1 MTGRH
6 INESFWLAI
15 GARWRKIFFFFEK
28 ADQKRYEESPG
39 ANVNRPGANLNK
51 RRKGEIPLKGG
62 KGRKSHIRL
71 FDGSFTFDS
80 HSELMIH
87 GKTTERGRGMERER
101 MRSEV

>member
-1 MTGRH
+1 MKAFGLR
-6 INESFWLAI
+6 LALD
-15 GARWRKIFFFFEK
+15 GGKYFFFFEK

-87 GKTTERGRGMERER
+87 GKTREAEGW
-101 MRSEV
+101 SESGWGVEYDCG